1 MKRALET
8 FGWIIS
14 AAAVLVIGYCIIT
27 VTMYAM
33 GH

>member
-1 MKRALET
+1 MKRAIET

-14 AAAVLVIGYCIIT
+14 AAAILVIVNCIVV

-33 GH
+33 RH